1 MLVLHIHGNKSD
13 HLGLGKP
20 IPLSNLSRANWGT
33 TENAVHIQIFA
44 TITTYCLV
52 AIVAQDLKTGRQSYE
67 MLQILGIS
75 LLDKNS
81 YK

>member
-1 MLVLHIHGNKSD
+1 MLVLHTHGHKSG
-13 HLGLGKP
+13 HLGLGKQ

-33 TENAVHIQIFA
+33 MENAVHIQIFA
-44 TITTYCLV
+44 AITTYCLV